1 MTTQIPTEEDLLP
14 TIGPIPLAAFIAMC
28 LFAPFFV
35 SSTIWLFYINT
46 IKRCKERKRIKA
58 EAEVKAPEADVLRDV
73 EMQASGFVQTPA
85 PAKTK
90 RRKEDV
96 W

>member
-1 MTTQIPTEEDLLP
+1 MSAQTPTEDELQP
-14 TIGPIPLAAFIAMC
+14 NIGPIPLAAFIALC

-35 SSTIWLFYINT
+35 SFTIWLFYINI
-46 IKRCKERKRIKA
+46 IKRCRNRKRI
-58 EAEVKAPEADVLRDV
+58 EAETETKDPGADVTRDV
-73 EMQASGFVQTPA
+73 EMQVARFVQAPA

-90 RRKEDV
+90 IRKQEV